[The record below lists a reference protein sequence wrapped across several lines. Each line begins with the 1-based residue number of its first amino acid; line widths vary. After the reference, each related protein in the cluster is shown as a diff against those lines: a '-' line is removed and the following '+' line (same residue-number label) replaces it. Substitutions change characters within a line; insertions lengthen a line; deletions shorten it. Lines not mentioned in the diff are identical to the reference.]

1 MKILD
6 FFALTDKSAWA
17 GKIGK
22 CDWKAAEF
30 LADLLRNGKFHEL
43 LGNGSLYILADGES
57 LVSFCT
63 LTERDCIDDRTLYP
77 WIGFVFTAPDYR
89 GKRCSGEVISYA
101 LRKAE
106 EQGYDT
112 VYLATDHIG
121 LYERYGFSYMESRTD
136 IYGEES
142 RIYRIELPVILSDGE

>member
-1 MKILD
+1 METLD
-6 FFALTDKSAWA
+6 FFTLENKSEWIE
-17 GKIGK
+17 KIAK
-22 CDWKAAEF
+22 CDWSAAGF
-30 LADLLRNGKFHEL
+30 LADLLRNKKFHEL
-43 LGNGSLYILADGES
+43 LGNGSLYILADGEN

-89 GKRCSGEVISYA
+89 GKRYSGELISYA
-101 LRKAE
+101 LQEAR
-106 EQGYDT
+106 EQGYGR

-121 LYERYGFSYMESRTD
+121 LYEKYGFIYIESRTD

-142 RIYRIELPVILSDGE
+142 RIYVFGKEK